1 MGKPMSHTQPG
12 LEPTAGVGGRGEM
25 LSHPLVSQAVALPVS
40 WDRGCGE
47 AASNRCIRTGGP
59 PAEPRRAGAGGGAC
73 EQNRERESNGWS
85 RLGRLR
91 GGGPSRI
98 RL

>member
-1 MGKPMSHTQPG
+1 MSHIQPS
-12 LEPTAGVGGRGEM
+12 LEPTAGVGVRGEM

-40 WDRGCGE
+40 RDRGGGK

-73 EQNRERESNGWS
+73 EQRERESNGRS

-91 GGGPSRI
+91 GGGPGGI